1 MKIRQNIS
9 TVILQ
14 NVENIYSRPTL
25 KITQKHF
32 YSHPSKCCQRNR
44 ATVHKSVGSYSHGK
58 RGHSH
63 CHLRSVPPF
72 PIGIPSLETIRFPV
86 GFQFPFPRSSLMYM
100 YTVPVALASNFFQS
114 CPWVGSTHGLGWL
127 GLGRVGSR
135 FFDFWLVGLGWV
147 HNSKSAKILKGLCQ
161 CI

>member
-58 RGHSH
+58 KGSFPLPSTFNPTLSHWHSLVGDYSH
-63 CHLRSVPPF
+63 SR
-72 PIGIPSLETIRFPV
+72 GIPIPV
-86 GFQFPFPRSSLMYM
+86 SAVISNVHVYCTCSSSKQLLSELSMGW
-100 YTVPVALASNFFQS
+100 VD
-114 CPWVGSTHGLGWL
+114 PWVGLAWIGSGWVDIFRFL
-127 GLGRVGSR
+127 VG
-135 FFDFWLVGLGWV
+135 WVGLG
-147 HNSKSAKILKGLCQ
+147 AQ
-161 CI
+161 